1 MNLKLSAHWWSSKNS
16 LLNKLLDTSAKEKK
30 IIPVCAIYSGLNF
43 VAIDEKSLHCWIIQ
57 GLLRLEFPK
66 AQVHD

>member
-43 VAIDEKSLHCWIIQ
+43 VAIDGKISA
-57 GLLRLEFPK
+57 LLDHSGIT
-66 AQVHD
+66 QT